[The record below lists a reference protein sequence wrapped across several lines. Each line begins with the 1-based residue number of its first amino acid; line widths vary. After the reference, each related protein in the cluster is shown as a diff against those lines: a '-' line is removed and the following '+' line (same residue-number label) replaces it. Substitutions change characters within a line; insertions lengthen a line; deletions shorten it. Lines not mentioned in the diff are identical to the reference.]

1 LTVDNTVL
9 EIGSLGIG
17 IIGLG
22 VGGYGIIDGRRQ
34 RNKREQ
40 ANVAAREVIART
52 YGLLRGIK
60 AAVDP
65 TLPKVVEAID
75 DGLAELNQQRK
86 NLP

>member
-1 LTVDNTVL
+1 MDSSVL
-9 EIGSLGIG
+9 EIG
-17 IIGLG
+17 GLG
-22 VGGYGIIDGRRQ
+22 VGILGLCVGGYGIIDGRRQ